1 MKNKK
6 SPRGEILETKEY
18 EKIQNIDSL
27 GDWVIISICLLIV
40 AVPSDNIFILKL
52 LYVLIFAISTGL
64 RVYTTHKFIELYE
77 HFNKLDKQ

>member
-6 SPRGEILETKEY
+6 SPRGEFLETKEY

-27 GDWVIISICLLIV
+27 GDLVIILICLLIV
-40 AVPSDNIFILKL
+40 AVPSNNIFILKL

-64 RVYTTHKFIELYE
+64 RVYTTRKFIELYE
-77 HFNKLDKQ
+77 YFNKLDKQ